1 MIFGI
6 KVKELREALGMSQ
19 ADLARAAK
27 VSQPVIA
34 SIEMGKQRTA
44 RSLPRIASA
53 LGVQVS
59 DLDPDFPTGT
69 IRTLSLEHAAV
80 AYEVMMEFLRPDLA
94 SEEHQALA
102 RLFLELAQVRLDDK
116 VGGSLADQM
125 RLRVE
130 FLVQPYRQK

>member
-19 ADLARAAK
+19 AELAKASG

-44 RSLPRIASA
+44 RSLPRIATA

-80 AYEVMMEFLRPDLA
+80 AYDVMLEILRRDLQ
-94 SEEHQALA
+94 SEQRQALA

-130 FLVQPYRQK
+130 FLIQPYRQK

>member
-1 MIFGI
+1 
-6 KVKELREALGMSQ
+6 MSQ
-19 ADLARAAK
+19 SDLAKAAG

-44 RSLPRIASA
+44 RSLPRIATA

-80 AYEVMMEFLRPDLA
+80 AYDVMLEILRTDLD
-94 SEEHQALA
+94 SESRLALA

-130 FLVQPYRQK
+130 FLLQQYRQK